1 MLPNDF
7 NAWGELVGWSFKLAT
22 VAGAM
27 AWWHASDPKGDKEWI
42 ELTDELIEGAM
53 DSDMVGKIKDATWN
67 NLRDQV
73 SIEQIEKWREEQEF
87 RKSEN
92 RN

>member
-7 NAWGELVGWSFKLAT
+7 SAWRELADWSLKLAVVT
-22 VAGAM
+22 GAF
-27 AWWHASDPKGDKEWI
+27 AWWHASDPKGDEKWSEA
-42 ELTDELIEGAM
+42 TDELIEGVM
-53 DSDMVGKIKDATWN
+53 DSDRVGKIEDATWN

-87 RKSEN
+87 RKN
-92 RN
+92 KDRN